1 MDSLSLPGH
10 PTYLI
15 LEMLL
20 EFCGG
25 PILWVSRDLNFF
37 GGTLVEM
44 VEIKCLALK
53 FESGLISH

>member
-1 MDSLSLPGH
+1 MDSLPLPGH

-20 EFCGG
+20 EFSRG
-25 PILWVSRDLNFF
+25 PVVWGSRELKFF

-44 VEIKCLALK
+44 VETKCLALK
-53 FESGLISH
+53 FESGLVSH